1 MKTKEFSKMDCL
13 VLGFFIGVIV
23 GCLLQILPAV
33 IPAPS
38 TGMFQICQN
47 L

>member
-1 MKTKEFSKMDCL
+1 MIMKTKEFSKMDCL

-23 GCLLQILPAV
+23 GCLLQFLPAV

-38 TGMFQICQN
+38 TGMFQIC
-47 L
+47 